1 MPHTSTLV
9 PPWLGAG
16 PLIELSPSLAGAA
29 LPSRRFPGAPPPR
42 DAGVAWATYIALAR
56 RKCDFMSTW
65 AEHPEAADR
74 VARDVREGSPESDV
88 VLLAGQTVFESDLQR
103 AQGSPFIDFLVA
115 SKGLPYTLQILLE
128 LEKFWVYSFMGSV
141 SLYTCDGDGKRL
153 STMHAAFCATELALR
168 AHLAVADAAVY
179 AQCVQMIRSAVP
191 TLHPCRQPL
200 LGVLLPDEPALSDQL
215 ALLPAILAHDQSAA
229 WLRLTATA
237 PASLAALSGLTARE
251 GHWHQMYHATPAA
264 VASAV
269 RERGVDAVALLQ
281 DGAAIAAAGRAL
293 ACIGTPASMRAMAL
307 ACDVNKDAAV
317 RFSKAAQRW
326 PLAAIA
332 ALSELVAA
340 DGAGP
345 ASARTV
351 FTALAHTHARSLPD
365 FTPWISIEAARVLAQ
380 IGAHAATGTPA
391 DDAGTADLPPVL
403 ASPPWNAAPKKA
415 TAPLLLDALA
425 LAPVERWSAAER
437 AAMAHIPV
445 PRYAP
450 ADVLRDPVMAVKH
463 LGIQTSPF
471 TTQAAQAVMKADA
484 DAFMAIWEAHRGAD
498 AWISGWMLASLPEPM
513 NEQVWNA
520 LDGFE
525 VSEAQCVIGT
535 LGLRGLPN
543 LVTMCERR
551 PAQELRHA
559 RYFGAVELAA
569 PMARA
574 CATLKPGAPRSAAR
588 DWLLANPE
596 HAACALIAPA
606 LGKPGAARDQ
616 ARAALLL
623 IAGAGHAPLLMQ
635 VAARYERA
643 KVEAALRALLEQ
655 DPLDRHPAKI
665 AKLPDFWLPQ
675 SWTRPRLAASG
686 RPLPVASL
694 EYIGVMLRFPHADG
708 VYAGVDQLRQA
719 CSGESL
725 AAFAWDAFRAW
736 TDAGS
741 ESREGWIFSA
751 LGLVGND
758 DTARKLAPLIR
769 AWPGEGQHARAVT
782 GLDVLARI
790 GSDTALVLLNG
801 IAQKVKFKAL
811 QERAREKIAEVAA
824 ARGLTSEELE
834 DRLAPDLGLDAQGTL
849 RLDFGPRAFLVG
861 FDEALKPCV
870 RDADGKRLPDLPKP
884 NKGDDAALADA
895 AVARFKLL
903 KKDARTIAAQ
913 QVQRLEVAMCTRRR
927 WDAQVFHTFLAGHPL
942 LRHLVQ
948 RIVWGAWEAAGPRLL
963 GCFRVAPD
971 GALTDAADDAYA
983 LPPGA
988 LIGIPHALDLPA
1000 ADAATFGALLADY
1013 ELTQPFAQIGRD
1025 TYTLSD
1031 AEKTSDRLLRWNGA
1045 AVPTGRVLGLADK
1058 GWRRGTPEGGGVI
1071 ANVFKFVAPGR
1082 IAVLWL
1088 EPGIHADAT
1097 DSAAEQRLC
1106 ELVTGEGDKWGSVG
1120 TAEALSALDPIAASE
1135 LIRDM
1140 QALCA

>member
-29 LPSRRFPGAPPPR
+29 LPSRRFPGAPPPQ
-42 DAGVAWATYIALAR
+42 DAGVAWATYIAHAR
-56 RKCDFMSTW
+56 RKCDFMGMF
-65 AEHPEAADR
+65 AKHPEAAER
-74 VARDVREGSPESDV
+74 VAHDVREGSFDSDV

-115 SKGLPYTLQILLE
+115 SKGLPYALQVLLE
-128 LEKFWVYSFMGSV
+128 LETFWIYSFMGSV
-141 SLYTCDGDGKRL
+141 NLYICDGDGKRL
-153 STMHAAFCATELALR
+153 STMHATFCATELALR
-168 AHLAVADAAVY
+168 AHLAVADAAIY

-237 PASLAALSGLTARE
+237 PASLAALSGLSARE
-251 GHWHQMYHATPAA
+251 GHWYQMYHATPAA

-269 RERGVDAVALLQ
+269 RERGVDAVTLLQ

-307 ACDVNKDAAV
+307 ACDVNKNAAV

-332 ALSELVAA
+332 ALSELVA

-351 FTALAHTHARSLPD
+351 LTALAHTHARSLPD
-365 FTPWISIEAARVLAQ
+365 FAPWISPGAARVLAQ
-380 IGAHAATGTPA
+380 IGAQAGGGTPA
-391 DDAGTADLPPVL
+391 DDAGTAGLPPVL
-403 ASPPWNAAPKKA
+403 ASPPWLAPVKKSSAALVL
-415 TAPLLLDALA
+415 APLA
-425 LAPVERWSAAER
+425 LAPVERWNASEREAMLGLSAPGYTPAGVLKDPLM
-437 AAMAHIPV
+437 AARILGIANGPYAQQAASAIANAD
-445 PRYAP
+445 AP
-450 ADVLRDPVMAVKH
+450 ALMAAWR
-463 LGIQTSPF
+463 S
-471 TTQAAQAVMKADA
+471 
-484 DAFMAIWEAHRGAD
+484 AHGPDGRM
-498 AWISGWMLASLPEPM
+498 SGWMLAGLPEPM

-520 LDGFE
+520 LDGLE
-525 VSEAQCVIGT
+525 ISGTARVIST
-535 LGLRGLPN
+535 LGLRGMPG
-543 LVTMCERR
+543 LVASCERR

-635 VAARYERA
+635 VAARYEQA
-643 KVEAALRALLEQ
+643 KVQAALRALLDQ

-665 AKLPDFWLPQ
+665 ARLPDFWQPQ
-675 SWTRPRLAASG
+675 GWTRPRLAASG
-686 RPLPVASL
+686 QPLPVASL
-694 EYIGVMLRFPHADG
+694 EHIGVMLRFPHADG
-708 VYAGVDQLRQA
+708 VYAGVDQVRQA

-758 DTARKLAPLIR
+758 ATARKLAPLIR
-769 AWPGEGQHARAVT
+769 AWPGEGQHARAVA

-811 QERAREKIAEVAA
+811 QERAREKIAELAA

-870 RDADGKRLPDLPKP
+870 RDADGKRLSDLPKP

-913 QVQRLEVAMCTRRR
+913 QVQRLEVAMCMRRR

-1000 ADAATFGALLADY
+1000 ADAAAFGALLADY

-1031 AEKTSDRLLRWNGA
+1031 AEKASGRLLRWNGA
-1045 AVPTGRVLGLADK
+1045 AVPTGRVLGLAGK
-1058 GWRRGTPEGGGVI
+1058 GWRRGTPEGGGLI
-1071 ANVFKFVAPGR
+1071 ANVFKFIAPGR

-1088 EPGIHADAT
+1088 EPGIHADAAG
-1097 DSAAEQRLC
+1097 SAAEQRLC